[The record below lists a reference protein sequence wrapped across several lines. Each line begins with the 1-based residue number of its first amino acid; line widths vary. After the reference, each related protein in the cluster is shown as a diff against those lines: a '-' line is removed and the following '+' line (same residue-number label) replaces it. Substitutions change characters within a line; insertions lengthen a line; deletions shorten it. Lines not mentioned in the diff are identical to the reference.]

1 MSARRDAETQ
11 RTERRPGD
19 AAAVAALAADPD
31 AKRVAREW
39 MEVATRHGYS
49 YNFTWL
55 GVPIIQYPEDIVT
68 VQELIWRAEPD
79 LVIETGI
86 AHGGSLLLSA
96 SILRLLGGEREV
108 LGVDVDIRAHAREI
122 LATHPLAGAVTT
134 VEGSSVAPDV
144 LDRVREVAG
153 RHERILVILDSD
165 HTAAHVAAELDAYAD
180 LVSVGSYLVAMDT
193 VIRWLPEDAFRDRPW
208 GADDNPWTAVD
219 AFLEADDRF
228 VRASEVDDRLLATAA
243 QGGYLRR
250 IR

>member
-1 MSARRDAETQ
+1 MSARRDADTQ

-19 AAAVAALAADPD
+19 PAAVAALAADP
-31 AKRVAREW
+31 AARRVAQEW

-55 GVPIIQYPEDIVT
+55 GVPIIQHPEDIVV
-68 VQELIWRAEPD
+68 VQELIWRAAPD

-108 LGVDVDIRAHAREI
+108 LGVDLDIRTHAREM

-134 VEGSSVAPDV
+134 IEGSSVAADV
-144 LDRVREVAG
+144 LDRVRDVAS
-153 RHERILVILDSD
+153 RHERVLVILDSD
-165 HTAAHVAAELDAYAD
+165 HTAAHVAAELDAYSD
-180 LVSVGSYLVAMDT
+180 LVSAGSYLVVMDT
-193 VIRWLPEDAFRDRPW
+193 VIRWLPAEASRDRAW

-219 AFLEADDRF
+219 AFLEGDARF
-228 VRASEVDDRLLATAA
+228 VRASDVDGRLLATAA
-243 QGGYLRR
+243 PGGYLRR